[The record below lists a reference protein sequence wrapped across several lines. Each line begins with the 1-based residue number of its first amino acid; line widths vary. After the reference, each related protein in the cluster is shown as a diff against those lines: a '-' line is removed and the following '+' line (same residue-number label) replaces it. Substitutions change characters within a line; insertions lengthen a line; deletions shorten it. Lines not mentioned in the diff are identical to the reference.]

1 MLSDIDIQNLD
12 EQIKSKI
19 AEVLY
24 ELKEKYARQQG
35 TFGWNEKKIDINNYQ
50 YDDEDFDGLEQ
61 EYMENRP
68 KSSKQGFKAYDRGVC
83 NIFSDKKIA
92 CWRGDPVPKE
102 FVRRAQ
108 KWGPVFRF
116 HFERARTSAVQVV
129 AKADF
134 PIQPM

>member
-1 MLSDIDIQNLD
+1 VQCFANTAKKNLKREDDEPIHITITNLIHIVLSDIDIQNLD

-35 TFGWNEKKIDINNYQ
+35 TFFGEKHKIDINNYQ

-83 NIFSDKKIA
+83 IIFSDQNIA
-92 CWRGDPVPKE
+92 C
-102 FVRRAQ
+102 
-108 KWGPVFRF
+108 
-116 HFERARTSAVQVV
+116 
-129 AKADF
+129 
-134 PIQPM
+134 